1 MNTNGAAECI
11 SALVDAFGQD
21 FHTVHTYLD
30 LFEFENR
37 SYYFGDPLTTGLSG
51 S

>member
-11 SALVDAFGQD
+11 SVLADAFDQD
-21 FHTVHTYLD
+21 SHID
-30 LFEFENR
+30 SFEFENCT
-37 SYYFGDPLTTGLSG
+37 YYFGDPLTTAPSG